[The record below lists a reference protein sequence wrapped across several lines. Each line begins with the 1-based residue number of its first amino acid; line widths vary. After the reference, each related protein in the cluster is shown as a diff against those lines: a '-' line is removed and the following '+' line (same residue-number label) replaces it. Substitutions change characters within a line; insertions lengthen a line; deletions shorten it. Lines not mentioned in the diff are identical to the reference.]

1 MRRARLA
8 PLFAL
13 KAFEV
18 ARSGHLFCRDRLFLG
33 LGPGGRPARGFL
45 TEAPS
50 SVKKLS
56 GGRSLERYKGSGPI
70 LYARLAKTEEKMS
83 EFVYLYRRPP
93 RSAESPQQMQD
104 RLQRWR
110 DWFSDLEKRRH
121 IKSLGQPLAE
131 AGGGVVRGTGRVSDG
146 PYAET
151 KDIIMGFTLVEA
163 RDLDQAIKLTE
174 TWPGFDEGGC
184 IEVRPVLKL

>member
-1 MRRARLA
+1 
-8 PLFAL
+8 
-13 KAFEV
+13 
-18 ARSGHLFCRDRLFLG
+18 
-33 LGPGGRPARGFL
+33 
-45 TEAPS
+45 
-50 SVKKLS
+50 
-56 GGRSLERYKGSGPI
+56 
-70 LYARLAKTEEKMS
+70 MS
-83 EFVYLYRRPP
+83 EFVYLYRRPL

-110 DWFSDLEKRRH
+110 AWFSALEKKGH

-163 RDLDQAIKLTE
+163 KDLDQAIKLTE

-184 IEVRPVLKL
+184 IEVRAVLKL